1 MLTSWRWEIFA
12 HFMISGRI
20 LVWRWIF
27 NACRILEWWLVN
39 ISLEERIADRHS
51 AKFGINWSFD
61 DILRLFGVCIV
72 ILGPRI
78 VYSVQISVRFEPI
91 CHRIEDSFCLGAWLD
106 LSEVLNHLT
115 FFKWRPFVRPLYLFN
130 RGGWSIE
137 YSNLP
142 VLFLYRV
149 FLIVVGIELW
159 ALWDEFE
166 RWGLILGH
174 IDLHFIV
181 SWAER

>member
-106 LSEVLNHLT
+106 LGEVLNHLT
-115 FFKWRPFVRPLYLFN
+115 FFKWRPFVWPLYLFN